1 MYTTIKKFRNSG
13 FSKRTNTFEKFRM
26 MMTGNTLS
34 FYQLPEDIRTS
45 RFSKPPSCALFWGGA
60 NISSVKCYFFLPGYL
75 TLCLSVSRSVSYIL
89 RLCKVYIPGTRGC
102 VIYSP
107 GTALTAAYKK
117 PFLFRF
123 SIAMQQKK
131 IGFS

>member
-1 MYTTIKKFRNSG
+1 MEYKILLCEPKIEFTKLREEKPSQTTIV
-13 FSKRTNTFEKFRM
+13 
-26 MMTGNTLS
+26 S

-45 RFSKPPSCALFWGGA
+45 RFSTPPSCALFWGGA

-107 GTALTAAYKK
+107 GTAPTAAYKK

>member
-13 FSKRTNTFEKFRM
+13 FSKRTNTLEKFRM

-34 FYQLPEDIRTS
+34 FHQLPEDIRTS
-45 RFSKPPSCALFWGGA
+45 RFSKPPSCALFWGGEPTLA
-60 NISSVKCYFFLPGYL
+60 VSNVIFFLPRYL

-102 VIYSP
+102 AIYSP
-107 GTALTAAYKK
+107 GTTPTAAYKK

-131 IGFS
+131 NRF